1 MKMARQDL
9 IDAGALCV
17 ILAFV
22 LFLFASS
29 PTDGDFWWFDSSR
42 HAMNGIFVRD
52 FLLEGGLLHPIEF
65 AQAYYQKYPAINIGF
80 YPPFLYVSA
89 APFLAIFGATH
100 AVSQA
105 VISLYALCACVFIYL
120 ICRRQLDSVTSLAVT
135 LCIAALPTMLL
146 WSRQVQ
152 PDIPAIALLLA
163 TAYGLLRHLESGRSG
178 WLFFM
183 AVCMGLAVL
192 TRSQAIYAAPAC
204 VFFVF
209 FSKYPQR
216 PAFGRRLLA
225 LGTGAV
231 IALPAVLMAVYF
243 SRVNQSL
250 ALEMPDKPK
259 LWSLENW
266 LWYAKVLPEQ
276 MGWAVVALVVVGLI
290 AAVLTSKKSG
300 MTPPMRV
307 VAAFLGCSWVFF
319 SVVSNKEPRFN
330 LPSLPF
336 LFMLAALGSYRLSAR
351 WTAGV
356 SVLLAL
362 FLVAGAV
369 QGPPVPVVA
378 GFKEAVL
385 AAQAVTPQERNV
397 LISAHRDGSFIFNMR
412 TVGNRRDI
420 GSRRADKLFVEMK
433 IMRQM
438 GIRNIDMSEQ
448 EIVDLLDREKISTVV
463 SQSGYLSDQP
473 TMQRFQKILDAGVFY
488 EKQQTIPM
496 TGETRADETE
506 LVVYKRR
513 SPPAR
518 AADGRLN

>member
-1 MKMARQDL
+1 MIIAKQKL
-9 IDAGALCV
+9 IDASALCV
-17 ILAFV
+17 ILVFV
-22 LFLFASS
+22 LFLFNSS
-29 PTDGDFWWFDSSR
+29 PVNGDFWWFDSSR
-42 HAMNGIFVRD
+42 HALNGIFIRD
-52 FLLEGGLLHPIEF
+52 FFLEGGLLHPIEF
-65 AQAYYQKYPAINIGF
+65 AQTYYQKYPAINIGF

-89 APFLAIFGATH
+89 APFLALFGATH
-100 AVSQA
+100 TVSQA
-105 VISLYALCACVFIYL
+105 VISLYALCACVFIFM

-135 LCIAALPTMLL
+135 LSIAALPTMLL

-183 AVCMGLAVL
+183 SICMGLAVL
-192 TRSQAIYAAPAC
+192 TRSQAIYAVPAC

-209 FSKYPQR
+209 FAKYPQR
-216 PAFGRRLLA
+216 PALRLRLMA
-225 LGTGAV
+225 MGTGAV

-259 LWSLENW
+259 IWSLENW
-266 LWYAKVLPEQ
+266 FWYAKVLPEQ
-276 MGWAVVALVVVGLI
+276 VGWGVVALLCVGLI
-290 AAVLTSKKSG
+290 ATVFTSKKSG
-300 MTPPMRV
+300 MTPPMQV
-307 VAAFLGCSWVFF
+307 VAAFLCCSWVFF

-336 LFMLAALGSYRLSAR
+336 LFLLAAFGCYRLSAR
-351 WTAGV
+351 WTAAG

-362 FLVAGAV
+362 FLVVGAV

-378 GFKEAVL
+378 GFKEAAL
-385 AAQAVTPQERNV
+385 TAQALTPHERNV

-412 TVGNRRDI
+412 TVGGRRDI

-438 GIRNIDMSEQ
+438 GIRNIEMSEQ

-473 TMQRFQKILDAGVFY
+473 TMQRFQNILEAGVFY
-488 EKQQTIPM
+488 EKQKTIPLI
-496 TGETRADETE
+496 GETRADEKE

-513 SPPAR
+513 GLPS
-518 AADGRLN
+518 